1 MRVTISHNKPQ
12 AEIIKAV
19 DRSIDEVFTGLA
31 IGPVQVV
38 NPQKSWD
45 GSTMT
50 FSLQAKMGFM
60 NAPIR
65 GTVLVTDKDVT
76 IDADL
81 GFLENLITPK
91 AKAELETRVKG
102 LLT

>member
-1 MRVTISHNKPQ
+1 MRVTIAHNKPQ
-12 AEIIKAV
+12 AEVIKSV

-31 IGPVQVV
+31 IGPIQVV
-38 NPQKSWD
+38 NAQKSWE

-50 FSLQAKMGFM
+50 FALTAKMGFM

-65 GTVLVTDKDVT
+65 GTVVVTDKDVT

-81 GFLENLITPK
+81 GFLEKLITPK
-91 AKAELETRVKG
+91 AKAELESRVKG

>member
-1 MRVTISHNKPQ
+1 MRVTITHNKTQ
-12 AEIIKAV
+12 AEVVKSV
-19 DRSIDEVFTGLA
+19 DRSIDEVFKGLA
-31 IGPVQVV
+31 LGPVEVV
-38 NPQKSWD
+38 DPQKSWD

-50 FSLQAKMGFM
+50 FALTAKMGFM
-60 NAPIR
+60 KAPIR
-65 GTVLVTDKDVT
+65 GTVVVTDKDVT

-91 AKAELETRVKG
+91 TKAELESRVKG

>member
-1 MRVTISHNKPQ
+1 MRVTITHNKPQ
-12 AEIIKAV
+12 ADVIKSV
-19 DRSIDEVFTGLA
+19 DRSIDEVFKGIA
-31 IGPVQVV
+31 VGPIEVV

-50 FSLQAKMGFM
+50 FAMTAKMGFM

-65 GTVLVTDKDVT
+65 GTVVVTDKDVT

-91 AKAELETRVKG
+91 AKAELETKVKG
-102 LLT
+102 LLA

>member
-1 MRVTISHNKPQ
+1 MRVTIAHNKSQ
-12 AEIIKAV
+12 AEVIKTV
-19 DRSIDEVFTGLA
+19 DRSIEEVFKGLA
-31 IGPVQVV
+31 VGPIEVV

-50 FSLQAKMGFM
+50 FMMTAKMGFM

-65 GTVLVTDKDVT
+65 GTVVVTDKDVT
-76 IDADL
+76 VDADL
-81 GFLENLITPK
+81 GFLDSLMTPK

>member
-1 MRVTISHNKPQ
+1 MN
-12 AEIIKAV
+12 
-19 DRSIDEVFTGLA
+19 
-31 IGPVQVV
+31 
-38 NPQKSWD
+38 
-45 GSTMT
+45 
-50 FSLQAKMGFM
+50 FSLTAKMGFM
-60 NAPIR
+60 TAPIR

-91 AKAELETRVKG
+91 VKTQLESRVRG

>member
-1 MRVTISHNKPQ
+1 MRVSISHNKPQ
-12 AEIIKAV
+12 AEVIKSV
-19 DRSIDEVFTGLA
+19 DRSIDDVFKGLA
-31 IGPVQVV
+31 VGPIQVV

-45 GSTMT
+45 ASTMT
-50 FSLQAKMGFM
+50 FSLTAKMGFM
-60 NAPIR
+60 NAPIK
-65 GTVLVTDKDVT
+65 GTVVVTDKDVT

-102 LLT
+102 LIS

>member
-1 MRVTISHNKPQ
+1 MRVTITHNKPQ
-12 AEIIKAV
+12 AEVIKSV
-19 DRSIDEVFTGLA
+19 DRSIDEVFKGIA
-31 IGPVQVV
+31 VGPIEVV

-50 FSLQAKMGFM
+50 FAMTAKMGFM

-65 GTVLVTDKDVT
+65 GTVVVTDKDVT

-91 AKAELETRVKG
+91 AKAELETKVKG